1 MRTTHPSRIVSS
13 ILLFSVLCTGFA
25 PQLAFAEEADT
36 SSAAVTPVPTENS
49 IAPTD
54 VPQTDHSDTVT
65 KTEVTE
71 ALTTIPEILAA
82 SEEVAVTRDVD
93 SAAIVTT
100 GETTVDIPKDPAEGV
115 TLAME
120 GVSIDIQLP
129 NAEEAKDASTVAPG
143 VVAYAASNGSANAVQ
158 ADDSGAVRMLT
169 IIDNADAPTEYPY
182 TVTVSDGG
190 HIELTEDG
198 GALVFDAQQEVI
210 AMAAIPWAKDG
221 NGNSVETWFSTD
233 GSVLIQHI
241 RHNIEGITYPVT
253 ADPVWIPAA
262 VTAAVIMAARACV
275 GAVLTDLGI
284 DAVRWA
290 IQGNNWYWKNKLED
304 AAWTCA
310 LSGTGAGIIKYLP
323 GSWKSWAAR

>member
-1 MRTTHPSRIVSS
+1 M
-13 ILLFSVLCTGFA
+13 LCTGFA

-36 SSAAVTPVPTENS
+36 SSAAVTPVPTETS

-129 NAEEAKDASTVAPG
+129 NADEAKDASTVAPG

-182 TVTVSDGG
+182 TVTVPDGG
-190 HIELTEDG
+190 RVELTFEG
-198 GALVFDAQQEVI
+198 GALIVDGEGQAI
-210 AMAAIPWAKDG
+210 AVVETPWAKDAAG
-221 NGNSVETWFSTD
+221 KELRTWFTTD
-233 GSVLIQHI
+233 GQVLMQHI
-241 RHNIEGITYPVT
+241 EHTVEGVVYPVT
-253 ADPVWIPAA
+253 ADPRFAFTGYGPTIFLSKNETYYVSIGLAA
-262 VTAAVIMAARACV
+262 GIGSYFGGLGAFLSTSLGTAAADWARDHNQCL
-275 GAVLTDLGI
+275 AVYKPLFLRG
-284 DAVRWA
+284 VRSFSYRC
-290 IQGNNWYWKNKLED
+290 Q
-304 AAWTCA
+304 
-310 LSGTGAGIIKYLP
+310 
-323 GSWKSWAAR
+323 